1 MMFIRA
7 RQPAVNAIAISRQL
21 RGKGLRSTVALGRR
35 RYANNKQETPGDHL
49 PSSNWFRNSLG
60 FAATA
65 TAAFLLYSFM
75 TSPSESDFLKSLPDS
90 SKSIED
96 LSAQYVQRKRSLRS
110 PGLYIWGTNEYRVVD
125 PDSKESII
133 KRPRRL
139 SYFDSHVLRDLKL
152 GETSGAA
159 ITENGDLVQW
169 GKGYSETDFKPTKTL
184 AGKNLTSLSMSHD
197 RILAL
202 SSNGNVYSLP
212 VSRHDQSSGRKPNEK
227 SWLPFWAGKAG
238 KAEVSYRLIQPSL
251 KLGEKVTAISGGL
264 EHVLLLTS
272 SGRVFSAVASTEN
285 FPSFGQLGIAG
296 LTWATRPS
304 GPVDAPHEIKT
315 PNGVKV
321 AQIAAG
327 DYHSLMLT
335 KDGDVLAF
343 GDNSFGQLGIQFDPA
358 LPFRNTPTLVLIKS
372 LYREGAGHPRAT
384 GIGAG
389 GANSFFTVDVQQAG
403 SVEDLKR
410 TGKIT
415 SDIWTCGRGIW
426 GALGNGKWTH
436 LQDRPIK
443 LKALS
448 GLVEYDEATKELS
461 PIRLSDISIGTTHVS
476 AILGNQTHL
485 DRASTSSLEKTDD
498 AGLDVVWWGGN
509 EHFQLGTGK
518 RSNLSKPTHINIPP
532 EAMTDDDKEPARLQL
547 LPRHRGTV
555 GGRGVDMRQRL
566 TTLQFPYPPIM
577 PRENQKRGRRAT
589 DKVKKDET
597 KRKRDEAPEESETK
611 RLKPSADEENAVTA
625 GADYIPLDL
634 GEEEGQN
641 DAPAHDDMP
650 FYGLLDPEE
659 QEYFS
664 RANEMLELNQFQD
677 TEERRLFVDSVFRE
691 ARGKELKIACSQS
704 CSRLM
709 EKLISVSDIPQLRR
723 LFNKF
728 IGHFITL
735 VQHRFASH
743 CCERLFICAAPGV
756 TQKIS
761 KSKRNNDEEGEDED
775 EPEPELS
782 LAEMFMKV
790 VEELQ
795 GNWGFL
801 LTERFASHTIRVLL
815 LVLAGEPVDV
825 SSNESVVASR
835 KKERLGVIGAGE
847 TQEVTPVGE
856 KRSVPESFEA
866 TLKKVMQDMVSVLD
880 DTYLRALATHPVGNP
895 VLQVL
900 IKLELSHF
908 GKSSAKESNSIIKR
922 LIPDENFAEDSDTAR
937 FIRGLLY
944 DNVGSR
950 LLETMV
956 QWMPGKMFKSLYK
969 NYLHEQMS
977 SLARN
982 QTAGYVVLRVLERLG
997 KHDLQDV
1004 MEQIVPKIPGLIERS
1019 RTIVPKMLIERC
1031 LTRGVDTK
1039 PLAKAL
1045 EASYDS
1051 DPARRIEQMLRLETA
1066 TADNEKSDSANN
1078 VPSTDSNPG
1087 SASAEKLHGSLLAQT
1102 ILTAPG
1108 ELSELLFSS
1117 LLAVSPEVLLSMCKD
1132 PTASRVVQQALTSP
1146 ASTPQFRRQFTTR
1159 FTGHL
1164 HELALDSSGSRV
1176 ADALWPATKDIYFIK
1191 ERIAQEL
1198 VQSEL
1203 ALHDSFVGRAVWR
1216 NWAMDLYK
1224 RRRGEWTAKA
1234 KGRDVPNDNSAEKPK
1249 SRLELARARY
1259 AAKQNELLSA
1269 VEDLLIPFIRS
1280 ADEDRLGPKAQKN
1293 GVNKSDGANGDHTL
1307 VGTSLVEYKKPE
1319 ELKDIL
1325 QLNIPQQGTGQE
1337 GLVDVLRNVLQYSVN
1352 TWHQGFLDKLY
1363 ASTNAP
1369 GVASELILAALN
1381 TNVHV
1386 YQVSPA
1392 LSVIE
1397 KYTGQQLAALFG
1409 LNGPRAGGI
1418 SVQGG
1423 SASNTTSIVIA
1434 RNNLYPNTKTDGNG
1448 DYKFVLFTSAHGHY
1462 SIEKAAQMLGL
1473 GSSAV
1478 WSVPIDKEGR
1488 MIPSELE
1495 KLVQKALN
1503 ENRTPFYVN
1512 ATAGTTV
1519 MGSFDLFDDIA
1530 AICKKYNLWFHIDGS
1545 WGGSF
1550 AFSQRQRHKLT
1561 GAEKANSIA
1570 INPHKMLGVPVT
1582 CSFLLAADLRQFH
1595 RANTLPAGY
1604 LFHTE
1609 QDDGND
1615 HKNADPAPTT
1625 ENGIEGPSELDP
1637 DSPEIW
1643 DLADLT
1649 LQCGRRADSLK
1660 LFLGWTYYGTSGY
1673 ERQIDTAC
1681 ETAAYLATLVQKN
1694 PNFILISQNPP
1705 PCLQVC
1711 FYYAPGGTLLHP
1723 RGASIVSNETLRA
1736 KANSKVTE
1744 QITHAIVGRG
1754 FMVDYAPPS
1763 GDEDSA
1769 GDGKFFR
1776 CVVNVQT
1783 ARETV
1788 EGLVSAIED
1797 VGPGIV
1803 ERLKAEEASVPK
1815 RRPGERGHGPVVHRV

>member
-1 MMFIRA
+1 MWVNRV
-7 RQPAVNAIAISRQL
+7 RQSTVNATAISRRV
-21 RGKGLRSTVALGRR
+21 RGTNLRSTIACGRR
-35 RYANNKQETPGDHL
+35 HYTNNAREELESQP
-49 PSSNWFRNSLG
+49 PSNNWFRNSLALAG
-60 FAATA
+60 TA
-65 TAAFLLYSFM
+65 TAVFLIYSYA
-75 TSPSESDFLKSLPDS
+75 TKPDDSEFLKSLPNS

-96 LSAQYVQRKRSLRS
+96 LSTQYGQKKRSLQS
-110 PGLYIWGTNEYRVVD
+110 PGVYIWGTNEYKVVN
-125 PDSKESII
+125 PESKETVI
-133 KRPRRL
+133 KTPRRL
-139 SYFDSHVLRDLKL
+139 SYFDNHVLRDLKL

-159 ITENGDLVQW
+159 IIENGDLVQW
-169 GKGYSETDFKPTKTL
+169 GKGHSETDFKPSKTL
-184 AGKNLTSLSMSHD
+184 TGKNLKSLSMSHD
-197 RILAL
+197 RIIAL
-202 SSNGNVYSLP
+202 SSDGTVYSLP
-212 VSRHDQSSGRKPNEK
+212 ISKHEQESGRKAVEK
-227 SWLPFWAGKAG
+227 SWVPTWSSKASL
-238 KAEVSYRLIQPSL
+238 SYRLIQPSL
-251 KLGEKVTAISGGL
+251 GLGEKVTSISGGL

-272 SGRVFSAVASTEN
+272 SGRVFSAAASSEN
-285 FPSFGQLGIAG
+285 YPTFGQLGIAE
-296 LTWATRPS
+296 LNFATRPK

-315 PNGVKV
+315 PNGAKV
-321 AQIAAG
+321 TQIATG
-327 DYHSLMLT
+327 DYHSLLLT

-343 GDNSFGQLGIQFDPA
+343 GDNSFGQLGMKFDSSA
-358 LPFRNTPTLVLIKS
+358 PFCDRPTSVLIGS
-372 LYREGAGHPRAT
+372 LYTGANVPQAT
-384 GIGAG
+384 GIAAG
-389 GANSFFTVDVQQAG
+389 GANSFFTIDVQQTG
-403 SVEDLKR
+403 PTQDLKGA
-410 TGKIT
+410 GKVI

-443 LKALS
+443 LKSLS
-448 GLVEYDEATKELS
+448 GLVEYDEKTQGLL
-461 PIRLSDISIGTTHVS
+461 PIRLKDISVGTTHVS
-476 AILGNQTHL
+476 AILDNQTQL
-485 DRASTSSLEKTDD
+485 NQASTSALDKVGE

-518 RSNLSKPTHINIPP
+518 RSNLSKPSHINIPP
-532 EAMTDDDKEPARLQL
+532 EKKSDEDKELARLQIM
-547 LPRHRGTV
+547 PGHRGTL
-555 GGRGVDMRQRL
+555 GSKNVDVRQR
-566 TTLQFPYPPIM
+566 
-577 PRENQKRGRRAT
+577 KRGRRAT
-589 DKVKKDET
+589 DKAKKDES
-597 KRKRDEAPEESETK
+597 KRKREEAPEEPTAK
-611 RLKPSADEENAVTA
+611 RLRPSTDEAQDENENENTITT
-625 GADYIPLDL
+625 GADYIPLGVED
-634 GEEEGQN
+634 GNEQEQTQEQDGQN
-641 DAPAHDDMP
+641 E
-650 FYGLLDPEE
+650 FYGLLDSEE

-664 RANEMLELNQFQD
+664 RANEMLELNQFGD
-677 TEERRLFVDSVFRE
+677 AEERRLFVDSVFRE

-709 EKLISVSDIPQLRR
+709 EKLISVSDITQIRR
-723 LFNKF
+723 LFIKF
-728 IGHFITL
+728 IGHFLTL

-743 CCERLFICAAPGV
+743 CCERLFISAAPGV
-756 TQKIS
+756 TQKVS
-761 KSKRNNDEEGEDED
+761 KAKRNQDGDEMDEED

-795 GNWGFL
+795 GNWGYL

-825 SSNESVVASR
+825 TSNDSVVASR
-835 KKERLGVIGAGE
+835 KKERLGVVGGE
-847 TQEVTPVGE
+847 TQEVIPTGE
-856 KRSVPESFEA
+856 KKSVPESFDV

-900 IKLELSHF
+900 VKLELSHF
-908 GKSSAKESNSIIKR
+908 GKSSAKQTNSIIKR
-922 LIPDENFAEDSDTAR
+922 LIPDENFEEASESAR
-937 FIRGLLY
+937 FVRGLLY

-956 QWMPGKMFKSLYK
+956 RWMPGKMFKTLYK
-969 NYLHEQMS
+969 NFLREQMS

-997 KHDLQDV
+997 KDDLQAV
-1004 MEQIVPKIPGLIERS
+1004 VEQIVPKIPGLIERS
-1019 RTIVPKMLIERC
+1019 RTIVPKVLIERC
-1031 LTRGVDTK
+1031 LARGVDTK

-1045 EASYDS
+1045 RESYDS
-1051 DPARRIEQMLRLETA
+1051 DPARRLEQMLRLDTA
-1066 TADNEKSDSANN
+1066 TSDSEKGESANN
-1078 VPSTDSNPG
+1078 GPSESNP
-1087 SASAEKLHGSLLAQT
+1087 SSTAAEKLHGSLLAQT

-1108 ELSELLFSS
+1108 QLSELVSSS
-1117 LLAVSPEVLLSMCKD
+1117 LLALSPDTLLSICKD

-1159 FTGHL
+1159 FTGHTN
-1164 HELALDSSGSRV
+1164 ELALDSCGSHV
-1176 ADALWPATKDIYFIK
+1176 VDALWPATKDIYFIK
-1191 ERIAQEL
+1191 ERMAQEL
-1198 VQSEL
+1198 AQNEL
-1203 ALHDSFVGRAVWR
+1203 ALRDSFVGRAVWR
-1216 NWAMDLYK
+1216 NWSMDLYK
-1224 RRRGEWTAKA
+1224 RRRGEWTGKA
-1234 KGRDVPNDNSAEKPK
+1234 KGRDFSSNESGEKPK
-1249 SRLELARARY
+1249 SRLDLARARY
-1259 AAKQNELLSA
+1259 AAKQNEVTT

-1280 ADEDRLGPKAQKN
+1280 ADDDALNPQAQKN
-1293 GVNKSDGANGDHTL
+1293 GANKSNGANGNHSI
-1307 VGTSLVEYKKPE
+1307 VGTSLVDYKKPE
-1319 ELKDIL
+1319 ELRNIL
-1325 QLNIPQQGTGQE
+1325 QLNLPQQGTGQD
-1337 GLVDVLRNVLQYSVN
+1337 GLIDVLRNVLRYSVN

-1392 LSVIE
+1392 LSIIE
-1397 KYTGQQLAALFG
+1397 KHTGQQLAALFG

-1434 RNNLYPNTKTDGNG
+1434 RNNLYPSTKTDGNS

-1473 GSSAV
+1473 GSSSV
-1478 WSVPIDKEGR
+1478 WAVPIDKEGR

-1495 KLVQKALN
+1495 NLVQKALD
-1503 ENRTPFYVN
+1503 EKRTPFYVN

-1519 MGSFDLFDDIA
+1519 MGSFDPFNEIS

-1550 AFSQRQRHKLT
+1550 AFSQRQRHKLA

-1582 CSFLLAADLRQFH
+1582 CSFLLASDLRQFH

-1604 LFHTE
+1604 LFHN
-1609 QDDGND
+1609 DDE
-1615 HKNADPAPTT
+1615 NANPTNNQL
-1625 ENGIEGPSELDP
+1625 ESPSELAP

-1660 LFLGWTYYGTSGY
+1660 LFLSWTYYGTSGY

-1681 ETAAYLATLVQKN
+1681 DTAAYLATLIQDN
-1694 PNFILISQNPP
+1694 PDFILVSQNPP

-1711 FYYAPGGTLLHP
+1711 FYYAPGGKLLHP
-1723 RGASIVSNETLRA
+1723 RETGAVVSSETARA

-1744 QITHAIVGRG
+1744 QITHAIVSRG

-1763 GDEDSA
+1763 GDEDA
-1769 GDGKFFR
+1769 VGDGKFFR

-1783 ARETV
+1783 TRATV
-1788 EGLVSAIED
+1788 EGLVRAIEE
-1797 VGPGIV
+1797 VGPGV
-1803 ERLKAEEASVPK
+1803 VDGLKSEAFGSKKV
-1815 RRPGERGHGPVVHRV
+1815 PGERGHGPVVHK